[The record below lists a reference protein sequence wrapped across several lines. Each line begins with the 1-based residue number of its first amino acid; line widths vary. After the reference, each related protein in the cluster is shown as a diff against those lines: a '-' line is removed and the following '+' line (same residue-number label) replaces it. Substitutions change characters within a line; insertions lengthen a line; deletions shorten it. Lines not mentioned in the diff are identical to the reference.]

1 MFKSFTEKLP
11 VSSKPSPRSGRS
23 PQKQGAEPPAT
34 MQWSVK
40 LMLAGAAV
48 STVYLIFALVVTV
61 SIKSSLVRW
70 NSTQPKAKQ
79 LTVSQLNSLTT
90 YYIVSTIII
99 GLIAIGLWLWMAKM
113 NSAGRNWA
121 RIVASVLFVL
131 WSYYTYVSIGQ
142 TRGAA
147 TLVVSTVIVVVTW
160 LIGIAALYL
169 LWRPDSSAYF
179 KAQSSR

>member
-1 MFKSFTEKLP
+1 MFKSFTEKLQ
-11 VSSKPSPRSGRS
+11 VSSKPSPQSGRS

-34 MQWSVK
+34 VQRSVK
-40 LMLAGAAV
+40 LMLAGAAA
-48 STVYLIFALVVTV
+48 STVYLVFSLIVMA
-61 SIKSSLVRW
+61 SIKSDLVRW
-70 NSTQPKAKQ
+70 NATLPK
-79 LTVSQLNSLTT
+79 SQQHTASYLNSLATQIIVTT
-90 YYIVSTIII
+90 ILT

-131 WSYYTYVSIGQ
+131 WSYNTYVSIGQ

-147 TLVVSTVIVVVTW
+147 TLVVSTVIMVVTW

>member
-11 VSSKPSPRSGRS
+11 VGSKPSPRPGRS
-23 PQKQGAEPPAT
+23 PRAQDAEPPAT
-34 MQWSVK
+34 VQWSVK

-48 STVYLIFALVVTV
+48 STVYLIFALIVTA
-61 SIKSSLVRW
+61 SIKSSLVKW
-70 NSTQPKAKQ
+70 NATQPKAKQ
-79 LTVSQLNSLTT
+79 LTASQLNSLTT

-113 NSAGRNWA
+113 NGTGRNWA

-160 LIGIAALYL
+160 LIGLAALYL
-169 LWRPDSSAYF
+169 LWRPASSAYF
-179 KAQSSR
+179 KAQSR